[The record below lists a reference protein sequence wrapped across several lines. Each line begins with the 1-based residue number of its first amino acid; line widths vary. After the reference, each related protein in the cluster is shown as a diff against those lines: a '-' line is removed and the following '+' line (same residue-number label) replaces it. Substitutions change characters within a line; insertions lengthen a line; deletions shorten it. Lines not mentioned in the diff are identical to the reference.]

1 MTLAEH
7 FTRPVEIHL
16 LGRAWRLVF
25 TYRVLLSCEELLRD
39 LAGISAVGF
48 RRVVWL
54 LLQRAGSNTSLLDVG
69 GAVKRI
75 EAAVIHAAVLDAFRA
90 SLPDPKEE
98 GPAGGEDINF
108 LETWAI
114 ARHALRLTDDEWL
127 DMTPRQ
133 LAALQVQRM
142 HSLQREELLM
152 GILAA
157 AITNSGMA
165 RPKKPIKPEDFMLHP
180 FERKSQSMGEALLN
194 KLRNL
199 PPGAA
204 KEEKAL

>member
-1 MTLAEH
+1 M
-7 FTRPVEIHL
+7 
-16 LGRAWRLVF
+16 GRAWRLVF
-25 TYRVLLSCEELLRD
+25 TYRVLLGCEKLLRD

-48 RRVVWL
+48 RRVLWL
-54 LLQRAGSNTSLLDVG
+54 LLQRAGGNDSLLDVG
-69 GAVKRI
+69 RAVGRK
-75 EAAVIHAAVLDAFRA
+75 EAAVIHAAILDAFRA
-90 SLPDPKEE
+90 SLPDPN
-98 GPAGGEDINF
+98 GDGGSTGGEIDF

-114 ARHALRLTDDEWL
+114 ARHALGLTDSEWL
-127 DMTPRQ
+127 DVTPRQ

-142 HSLQREELLM
+142 HSLQREELLT

-165 RPKKPIKPEDFMLHP
+165 RPKKPVKPEDFMLHP
-180 FERKSQSMGEALLN
+180 FERQSRPMGEELLG

-204 KEEKAL
+204 QEVKVL